1 MTDVSRRLT
10 VGTAQVAE
18 VYLDREA
25 SVSKDVKFVRRAGEM
40 DLDLLVFPRRRSPEN
55 SIWSR
60 FDDGRS
66 VEEFYRR
73 LFENAVEGP
82 DPEIDRLS
90 AAAREANV
98 ALVVGVNERES
109 DTAGTM

>member
-1 MTDVSRRLT
+1 LTGRQASARTSSSSAGPARWASTSWCSRRRTSL
-10 VGTAQVAE
+10 
-18 VYLDREA
+18 
-25 SVSKDVKFVRRAGEM
+25 K
-40 DLDLLVFPRRRSPEN
+40 N

-60 FDDGRS
+60 FDDDRS

-73 LFENAVEGP
+73 LSENAVEGP
-82 DPEIDRLS
+82 DPEIGRLS

-98 ALVVGVNERES
+98 ALVVGVNERKP